1 MKLATLSQLKSH
13 LGIPQADTS
22 KDTVLNFLLEGVSGS
37 IETMTSRKLELQSHE
52 LKLSG
57 DGFDSL
63 VLPHYPIHVENDIPA
78 ITTLTLDGVAIA
90 LDTLD
95 IEADGAI
102 LYRNAGVWNEGRR
115 NIEIT
120 YSAGYK
126 LAHDDDSG
134 HSDAPT
140 VPAELQLATVRIAAR
155 VYERK
160 TAEGVSSVSPASYT
174 VNYKD
179 YIDPDVKA
187 MIDGHTRIRF

>member
-22 KDTVLNFLLEGVSGS
+22 KDTVLDFLLEGVSGS
-37 IETMTSRKLELQSHE
+37 IETMTSRRFELQSHS

-63 VLPHYPIHVENDIPA
+63 VLPHYPIHVENDVVM
-78 ITTLTLDGVAIA
+78 ITELTLDGVAIA
-90 LDTLD
+90 LTTLD

-102 LYRNAGVWNEGRR
+102 LYRKAGVWNLGRR

-126 LAHDDDSG
+126 LAHTEEVG
-134 HSDAPT
+134 NTDAAT

-160 TAEGVSSVSPASYT
+160 TAEGVSSVSPASFT